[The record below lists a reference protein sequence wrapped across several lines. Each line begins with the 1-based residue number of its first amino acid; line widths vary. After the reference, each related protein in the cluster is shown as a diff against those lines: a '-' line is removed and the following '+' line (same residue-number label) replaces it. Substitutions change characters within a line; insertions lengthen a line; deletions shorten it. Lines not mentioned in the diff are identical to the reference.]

1 MHAVSEPELLV
12 WSARSTYVN
21 SFISM
26 NPYIYIAEYTCNRS
40 RRERERRMAQDL
52 HGCMDRVQEL
62 AHACSTG
69 RASRERA
76 RPPRPSATAS
86 AACQEHRSYTC
97 MPTATARLAAACA
110 RERTA
115 GRGAVPAVRALPQ
128 PTTRRTQPQSARAT
142 TDARE
147 PAGELAGAGGTLLN
161 CRLQPADVRRRSRRL
176 AWPGRG
182 PRPRAACSVLHVNA
196 AVQCRRPWP
205 VGRALVTQVTRRPAD
220 ACVVSIRSP
229 SLPRARSL
237 SPRTSGLGVPG

>member
-1 MHAVSEPELLV
+1 
-12 WSARSTYVN
+12 
-21 SFISM
+21 M
-26 NPYIYIAEYTCNRS
+26 NPYNIYIAEYTCNRS
-40 RRERERRMAQDL
+40 RREREA
-52 HGCMDRVQEL
+52 HGAGSARVHGPCAGVSACMQHRPREPGTCTAASTISHSERCLPGTQIVHMHADR
-62 AHACSTG
+62 H
-69 RASRERA
+69 
-76 RPPRPSATAS
+76 RPAG
-86 AACQEHRSYTC
+86 CC
-97 MPTATARLAAACA
+97 M
-110 RERTA
+110 RTA

-176 AWPGRG
+176 AGPGRG